1 MSERLRHMLARF
13 RRDERGA
20 VIVEFALTL
29 PLMLV
34 LFAFIVESGRTFWAY
49 QSALSGVRD
58 ATRYVGRADARTC
71 DDLGVVPP
79 QVSEAAL
86 LDIVNREL
94 RGGVIAQPIT
104 IDAVTGSYRCSDGGV
119 FVIATVAAQAT
130 LQLPFTGIFRLVVE
144 DSDLGEIAVALSD
157 STRMFGQ

>member
-49 QSALSGVRD
+49 QSAVAGVRD
-58 ATRYVGRADARTC
+58 ATRYVGRADERTC
-71 DDLGVVPP
+71 DDLGVIPP

-104 IDAVTGSYRCSDGGV
+104 IDAVTGSYRCSGG

-144 DSDLGEIAVALSD
+144 DSDLGEIVVALSD

>member
-58 ATRYVGRADARTC
+58 ATRYVGRADERTC
-71 DDLGVVPP
+71 DNLGDVPP
-79 QVSEAAL
+79 QVSDAAL
-86 LDIVNREL
+86 LEIVNRVL

-104 IDAVTGSYRCSDGGV
+104 IERVTGSYRCSGG
-119 FVIATVAAQAT
+119 FVIATVAAEAT